1 MESNLKK
8 PALTVSEGW
17 SGHSPKKCTG
27 LFDPWLQEQGYEVEI
42 SDNKDVYLD
51 ADKLKSPSLIVP
63 VWTQGE
69 ITREQSSG
77 IRSVEVLLGGGIAV
91 RRECGRRAEPVN
103 DGRPRSGEP
112 RGHRRRQARLQRKA
126 VGD

>member
-1 MESNLKK
+1 MKK
-8 PALTVSEGW
+8 PALMVSEEW

-42 SDNKDVYLD
+42 SDNKDVDLD
-51 ADKLKSPSLIVP
+51 ADKLKSPSPIVP

-91 RRECGRRAEPVN
+91 RRECGHRAGDNLPTSRVGLSRPA
-103 DGRPRSGEP
+103 DGQFRQIGNRPTLP
-112 RGHRRRQARLQRKA
+112 D
-126 VGD
+126 V